1 MPFPRCK
8 EIVFA
13 EVSALERVDN
23 CCWLGGCLGRWLLTI
38 LIRSF
43 VGCCWMVVGCWL
55 FWSDLLRYFSPDHWA
70 GDLAT
75 PLTPYSAQINKQFL
89 KSGSPEWEGRL
100 LLLQS
105 CGMWSQHHSARWWLW
120 PWWPWWWPRPRYS
133 MLTSTMMTKILMTS
147 TMVDWW
153 CLSERAGC
161 CWCNVAGGDGN
172 IILRGI
178 RHDAW
183 LQAN

>member
-38 LIRSF
+38 LIRSS
-43 VGCCWMVVGCWL
+43 VDCCWMVVGCWL

-75 PLTPYSAQINKQFL
+75 PLTPCSGETNKQFL

-100 LLLQS
+100 LLQR
-105 CGMWSQHHSARWWLW
+105 CRMRSQHHFARWWLW
-120 PWWPWWWPRPRYS
+120 PWWPWWWPRLGIADLDHDDQDFNDFNHGGLVVPEWEGRLLLVQRCGRRWQHHS
-133 MLTSTMMTKILMTS
+133 ARNPSWRLTS
-147 TMVDWW
+147 
-153 CLSERAGC
+153 G
-161 CWCNVAGGDGN
+161 
-172 IILRGI
+172 
-178 RHDAW
+178 
-183 LQAN
+183 